1 MIRETEQLFSE
12 NMTKSKITSLFVGY
26 PDFVGYLVKIYRN
39 AIYAKGSNTMTKYLY
54 PRNLRATASLWLW
67 SLRDFAV
74 LAVAALLSVLAIAGI
89 GTLLPAAAT
98 ICFGLLTIRNEDT
111 TVMDYLKYAVRFFVS
126 GQQFFLWR

>member
-1 MIRETEQLFSE
+1 
-12 NMTKSKITSLFVGY
+12 
-26 PDFVGYLVKIYRN
+26 
-39 AIYAKGSNTMTKYLY
+39 MTKYLY
-54 PRNLRATASLWLW
+54 PRNLRAAASLWLW